1 MIPNHLAL
9 VPVNT
14 YQRAA
19 MQAIITV
26 DEKVQRG
33 RRLGQYPYARE
44 LLRELYGSD
53 RKISVADVHKAAG
66 RYDLQ
71 GRNNASRDDFI
82 SALDTL
88 IASHGEVC
96 PLPLSTDHG
105 HLYFPEVRYRLRER
119 HNRKC
124 DLKVAR
130 KLSNEARERQQKR
143 RRYQVNVAQAEIE
156 LAFVTPA
163 QLRAWYKRQERQGID
178 DDNLMLMVQ
187 AWGQRFINLR
197 SEPFYWGQPLWSI
210 VKDIHTELDS
220 RSTTELWLDELMLP
234 NKVEDQR

>member
-9 VPVNT
+9 VPVNA

-26 DEKVQRG
+26 DEKALRG
-33 RRLGQYPYARE
+33 KKLGQYPYARE
-44 LLRELYGSD
+44 LLRELYGSG
-53 RKISVADVHKAAG
+53 RNVSAADVHKAAG

-71 GRNNASRDDFI
+71 GRNNASKDDFI
-82 SALDTL
+82 RALDIL

-119 HNRKC
+119 HNRKN
-124 DLKVAR
+124 DLKVSR
-130 KLSNEARERQQKR
+130 KLSNEDRDRQQKR
-143 RRYQVNVAQAEIE
+143 RRYQTQVAQAEIE

-163 QLRAWYKRQERQGID
+163 QLSAWYKRQERQGID

-187 AWGQRFINLR
+187 AWGKRFINLR
-197 SEPFYWGQPLWSI
+197 SEPFYWCQPLWAI
-210 VKDIHTELDS
+210 VKDINSNWIAAL
-220 RSTTELWLDELMLP
+220 R
-234 NKVEDQR
+234 